1 MYKERQFVKAIS
13 SEPYYR
19 IFAVP
24 RMLNPDAVSTRE
36 QEIHD
41 ILRNPPNVR
50 KTGFGFIGV
59 QSLTS
64 SSEGITGPDVWGY
77 KVVIFKNGFFELR
90 RPLSSTQFQHRME
103 NSGISA
109 DSNWLYPYAVCE
121 LPVTFMRLVKAI
133 YLAAG
138 IDSEILV
145 QQEYRNLSGFLLIGG
160 NPSNPLFGRIEV
172 FQHVYTEP
180 HAIGQPQTIEPD
192 FVPDQV
198 AYNLVKELYAS
209 FGLSEESIPL
219 FDENHKFVP

>member
-1 MYKERQFVKAIS
+1 MIS
-13 SEPYYR
+13 HEENALEQEEVRDLLHLMKLRFEQEISDEPYYR

-24 RMLNPDAVSTRE
+24 RTLNPDAVSTRE

-64 SSEGITGPDVWGY
+64 SSEGITGLDVWGY

-145 QQEYRNLSGFLLIGG
+145 QQEYRNLSGFLLDRRKSEPIR
-160 NPSNPLFGRIEV
+160 LFGRRRGDFNMCTRNLTRLGGHRLLNRILS
-172 FQHVYTEP
+172 Q
-180 HAIGQPQTIEPD
+180 IGLLT
-192 FVPDQV
+192 VW
-198 AYNLVKELYAS
+198 
-209 FGLSEESIPL
+209 
-219 FDENHKFVP
+219 